1 MGFSRIPERESGPVW
16 YHFDDLRP
24 EVARG
29 FLHAVFTRRGGVSN
43 GPFSS
48 LNLGSSVGDDPE
60 AVSENHRRIYAALGL
75 RASQVVSPYQ
85 VHGAR
90 VGVVGRGDGGRIIP
104 DTDALIT
111 AEVGVALLLRFAD
124 CVPILMVDPRHHV
137 VALAHAGWRGLVAGV
152 IPATVDAL
160 AKHFGSRPPDLWAGI
175 GPAIGRDHYIVGP
188 DVAAAVQRTL
198 PPRVRVA
205 TQQKGQWHLDLAAAA
220 REQLRMSGITDI
232 SESNTCTACHT
243 EEWYSH
249 RAEHGRTGRFGVLA
263 ILT

>member
-1 MGFSRIPERESGPVW
+1 MGFSRVPERESGPIW
-16 YHFDDLRP
+16 YHFDSLRP
-24 EVARG
+24 EVTRE
-29 FLHAVFTRRGGVSN
+29 FLHAVFTRRGGVSS

-48 LNLGSSVGDDPE
+48 LNLGGSVGDDPE
-60 AVSENHRRIYAALGL
+60 AVSENHHRIYTALGL

-90 VGVVGRGDGGRIIP
+90 VGIVGRHDGGHIIP

-152 IPATVDAL
+152 IPATVAAL
-160 AKHFGSRPPDLWAGI
+160 TKHFSSRPPDLWAGI

-198 PPRVRVA
+198 PPSVKVA

-220 REQLRMSGITDI
+220 REQLRMSGVTDI
-232 SESNTCTACHT
+232 SESNMCTACHT

-263 ILT
+263 MVT